1 MIKMVKKNI
10 LSIITA
16 LIILYLSFARAETF
30 SGINVLGLKHLD
42 KFVHAS
48 MYFGLMIVLL
58 YENRSALKNIRSL
71 YVLAIIPLVYGILI
85 EVFQSWLTV
94 SRKGDFFDAIFN
106 LIGIFL
112 ASMGWWWF
120 HNVRKKEN

>member
-16 LIILYLSFARAETF
+16 LIILYLSLARAETF
-30 SGINVLGLKHLD
+30 NKVNVLGLKHID
-42 KFVHAS
+42 KVVHTS

-58 YENRSALKNIRSL
+58 YENRSALKNIRNFF
-71 YVLAIIPLVYGILI
+71 VLAIIPLVYGILM
-85 EVFQSWLTV
+85 EFLQSWLTV

-106 LIGIFL
+106 LIGISL
-112 ASMGWWWF
+112 ALMVWWWF
-120 HNVRKKEN
+120 QNVRKKEN